1 MRRASDQAE
10 VVLDDSAIV
19 APYDFGFQL
28 RHYVVAPESRE
39 DENLIEIVRLRTGRL
54 VRVEVVSLGTVE
66 APRIRLGFASHGPL
80 SPNDVEEARELISW
94 RLGLAEDLRPFYTLA
109 EADPVLSASVEYN
122 FGAKG
127 KSSFTLFDGVI
138 DVICAQNT
146 AFRRMYEMRA
156 NLARAFGDP
165 FEAGRVYHASPTPE
179 QLATAPLEAI
189 RACKVGY
196 RDRFIQGVARA
207 VTDGLHLEAIKRLPR
222 EQARAELMR
231 LPGVGPYTADLG
243 LIIGARRQDALFLDV
258 YMKEALRAFYFDG
271 EPAAEEELARFAEAR
286 WGLHRGL
293 AWLYLSTNTEAW
305 AERLGIAFRLKSGA
319 LNEADPPRAGAPRGW
334 VRETKQGRRRED
346 GGD

>member
-1 MRRASDQAE
+1 MGSADVHHAE
-10 VVLDDSAIV
+10 VILDGSAIV
-19 APYDFGFQL
+19 DPYDFGFQL

-39 DENLIEIVRLRTGRL
+39 DESLIEIVRLPTGRL
-54 VRVEVVSLGTVE
+54 VRVEIVSDGTVE
-66 APRIRLGFASHGPL
+66 APRLHLAIASHEPL
-80 SPNDVEEARELISW
+80 SPDDVEQARELISW
-94 RLGLAEDLRPFYTLA
+94 RLGLAEDLRPFYALA
-109 EADPVLSASVEYN
+109 EADPVLSASVEHN

-127 KSSFTLFDGVI
+127 KSSFTLFDGII

-165 FEAGRVYHASPTPE
+165 IDAGRVYHASPTPE

-207 VTDGLHLEAIKRLPR
+207 VMDGFDLEGVKRLPR
-222 EQARAELMR
+222 EQARAEIMR

-258 YMKEALRAFYFDG
+258 YMKEVLRTFYFDG
-271 EPAAEEELARFAEAR
+271 EAAPDEELARFAEAR
-286 WGLHRGL
+286 WGPHRGF

-305 AERLGIAFRLKSGA
+305 AESIGVPFRLKSGA
-319 LNEADPPRAGAPRGW
+319 LNEAHP
-334 VRETKQGRRRED
+334 
-346 GGD
+346 

>member
-1 MRRASDQAE
+1 MGSAAVHQAE
-10 VVLDDSAIV
+10 VVLDDSVIV
-19 APYDFGFQL
+19 APYDFRFQL

-39 DENLIEIVRLRTGRL
+39 GERLIEIVRLSTERL
-54 VRVEVVSLGTVE
+54 VRVEIASRGTVA
-66 APRIRLGFASHGPL
+66 APRLHLDVASHGPL
-80 SPNDVEEARELISW
+80 APGDLEETRELVSW
-94 RLGLAEDLRPFYTLA
+94 RLGLAEDLRAFYTLA
-109 EADPVLSASVEYN
+109 DGDPVLSATVEHN

-207 VTDGLHLEAIKRLPR
+207 VTDGLDLEAVKRLPR

-231 LPGVGPYTADLG
+231 LPGVGPYTADLR

-258 YMKEALRAFYFDG
+258 YMKEVLRTFYFDG
-271 EPAAEEELARFAEAR
+271 EKASEEELAGFAQAR
-286 WGLHRGL
+286 WGPHRGL

-305 AERLGIAFRLKSGA
+305 AQRIGKPFRLKSGA
-319 LNEADPPRAGAPRGW
+319 LNEADL
-334 VRETKQGRRRED
+334 
-346 GGD
+346 